1 MRHIC
6 RAYFFHS
13 LIDLSVKNNKYE
25 SEIIKLGLLI
35 KELRVKE
42 KITQEQLSTLCNVDV
57 RTIQRIE
64 KGKQNITISL
74 LFSIADSLKIE
85 SSTLISKIFS

>member
-1 MRHIC
+1 
-6 RAYFFHS
+6 
-13 LIDLSVKNNKYE
+13 VEKKKYE
-25 SEIIKLGLLI
+25 LELVRLGLLI
-35 KELRVKE
+35 GELRRKE

-64 KGKQNITISL
+64 KGNQNITISL

-85 SSTLISKIFS
+85 SSILIGKIFSENL

>member
-1 MRHIC
+1 
-6 RAYFFHS
+6 
-13 LIDLSVKNNKYE
+13 VEKNKYE
-25 SEIIKLGLLI
+25 LELIKLGLLI
-35 KELRVKE
+35 GELRRKE

-85 SSTLISKIFS
+85 SSILIGKIFSENL

>member
-1 MRHIC
+1 M
-6 RAYFFHS
+6 
-13 LIDLSVKNNKYE
+13 KNNKYE

>member
-1 MRHIC
+1 M
-6 RAYFFHS
+6 
-13 LIDLSVKNNKYE
+13 
-25 SEIIKLGLLI
+25 IKLGLLI
-35 KELRVKE
+35 KELRGKE

-74 LFSIADSLKIE
+74 LFSLADSLKIE
-85 SSTLISKIFS
+85 SSVLIGKIFSENP

>member
-1 MRHIC
+1 ME
-6 RAYFFHS
+6 
-13 LIDLSVKNNKYE
+13 KNKYE
-25 SEIIKLGLLI
+25 LEIIKLGLLI
-35 KELRVKE
+35 KELRRKE

-74 LFSIADSLKIE
+74 LFTIADALKIE
-85 SSTLISKIFS
+85 SSTLIHKIFSENP

>member
-1 MRHIC
+1 
-6 RAYFFHS
+6 
-13 LIDLSVKNNKYE
+13 VEKNKYE
-25 SEIIKLGLLI
+25 LEIIKLGLLI
-35 KELRVKE
+35 KELRRKE

-74 LFSIADSLKIE
+74 LFTIADALKIE
-85 SSTLISKIFS
+85 SSTLIHKIFSENP

>member
-1 MRHIC
+1 
-6 RAYFFHS
+6 
-13 LIDLSVKNNKYE
+13 VEKNKYE
-25 SEIIKLGLLI
+25 LEIIKLGLLI
-35 KELRVKE
+35 KELRRKE

-74 LFSIADSLKIE
+74 LFTIADALKIE
-85 SSTLISKIFS
+85 SSTLIHKIFSENQ

>member
-1 MRHIC
+1 M
-6 RAYFFHS
+6 
-13 LIDLSVKNNKYE
+13 KNNKYE

-64 KGKQNITISL
+64 KGQQNITISL
-74 LFSIADSLKIE
+74 LFSIADSLKTE
-85 SSTLISKIFS
+85 SGTLISKIFSENR

>member
-1 MRHIC
+1 ME
-6 RAYFFHS
+6 
-13 LIDLSVKNNKYE
+13 NNKYE

-42 KITQEQLSTLCNVDV
+42 KITQEQLSTLCNVDA

-64 KGKQNITISL
+64 KGQQNITISL

-85 SSTLISKIFS
+85 SSVLISKIFSENPK